1 MITFHVLVITTFR
14 RYIVNELSGKLATFE
29 ETQMPTP
36 LSNTKDPIKVFYR
49 PNGARVT
56 VGLEEKIS
64 GPANTY
70 SSVAVRVEITSQCE
84 QDETAIRGLTK
95 ALHSEAMRALHH
107 YMAPSLDLL
116 MSHLPGTDA

>member
-1 MITFHVLVITTFR
+1 MISFHVLVVTTFR
-14 RYIVNELSGKLATFE
+14 RYVVHELSGKLATFE
-29 ETQMPTP
+29 ETQMPQP
-36 LSNTKDPIKVFYR
+36 LSNTKDPIRMFYE

-70 SSVAVRVEITSQCE
+70 SSVAVRVEITSQCK

-95 ALHSEAMRALHH
+95 ALHSEAMRALNH
-107 YMAPSLDLL
+107 YMEPSLALL
-116 MSHLPGTDA
+116 MSHLPSDNA